1 MPTTIAIESKD
12 VEYEGFNT
20 EFQHLYLVKTVTDAQ
35 GRVLSEKVIR
45 GSNLSDGSLGTL
57 ANVDLASSPD
67 RRGGDT
73 PTERHQT
80 PLDLGGRNPDDV
92 WKVMVEHARNI
103 DRANLDYSFDIYR
116 QTPGD
121 DLNSN
126 SVVASVLHSVG
137 LAQKLPTGISR
148 SDAPLF
154 GQLQYMNVN
163 DSLTGTVNADWI
175 YGGAGNDR
183 VSGGSGNDRLYG
195 EGGNDRLAGSW
206 GSDFLRGG
214 AGDDRVYGG
223 HGTDSLFGNAGRD
236 AFVFNTKANG
246 ATNVDSIRDF
256 SAKDDAVWLDNSVF
270 KALGSNGA
278 LKSGAF
284 WRGSEAHDTSDRVI
298 YDRATGTLYYDPDGT
313 GAAEQVAFAK
323 LTTKPTF
330 TFADVLVI

>member
-1 MPTTIAIESKD
+1 MPTMIAIESKD

-73 PTERHQT
+73 LGERHRT

-137 LAQKLPTGISR
+137 LPQKLPTGISR

-163 DSLTGTVNADWI
+163 DSLTGTANADWI
-175 YGGAGNDR
+175 YGGMGNDR

-195 EGGNDRLAGSW
+195 GP
-206 GSDFLRGG
+206 G
-214 AGDDRVYGG
+214 A
-223 HGTDSLFGNAGRD
+223 DSLFGNVGKD

-330 TFADVLVI
+330 TYADVLVV

>member
-1 MPTTIAIESKD
+1 MPTRIAIESKD
-12 VEYEGFNT
+12 VKYGSFNT
-20 EFQHLYLVKTVTDAQ
+20 EFQHLYLVKTVTDSQ

-45 GSNLSDGSLGTL
+45 GSRLSDESLGTL

-73 PTERHQT
+73 PVERHRT
-80 PLDLGGRNPDDV
+80 FLDLDGRNADDV

-103 DRANLDYSFDIYR
+103 DRANLDYSFDIYQR
-116 QTPGD
+116 NPGY

-137 LAQKLPTGISR
+137 LEQRLPTGISR

-154 GQLQYMNVN
+154 GQLQYMNVK
-163 DSLTGTVNADWI
+163 DSLSGTVNADRM
-175 YGGAGNDR
+175 YGGIGNDR
-183 VSGGSGNDRLYG
+183 LYGVNGNDRLYG
-195 EGGNDRLAGSW
+195 EIGSDRLSGGSGNDYLH
-206 GSDFLRGG
+206 GG
-214 AGDDRVYGG
+214 GGDDRLFGG
-223 HGTDSLFGNAGRD
+223 SAADSLYGDAGQD

-246 ATNVDSIRDF
+246 TTNVDSIRDF
-256 SAKDDAVWLDNSVF
+256 SARDDAVWLDNSVF
-270 KALGSNGA
+270 TALGSNGA

-298 YDRATGTLYYDPDGT
+298 YDRTTGTLYYDPDGT

>member
-1 MPTTIAIESKD
+1 MPTMIAIESKD

-73 PTERHQT
+73 PAERHRT
-80 PLDLGGRNPDDV
+80 PLDLDGRNPNDV

-116 QTPGD
+116 QAPGD

-163 DSLTGTVNADWI
+163 DSLSGTANADRI
-175 YGGAGNDR
+175 YGGMGNDR
-183 VSGGSGNDRLYG
+183 LYGGSGNDRLYG
-195 EGGNDRLAGSW
+195 EIGSDRLSGGLGNDY
-206 GSDFLRGG
+206 LRGG
-214 AGDDRVYGG
+214 VGDDRVYGG
-223 HGTDSLFGNAGRD
+223 SGTDSLYGDAGKD

-246 ATNVDSIRDF
+246 TTNVDSIRDF
-256 SAKDDAVWLDNSVF
+256 SARDDTVWLDNSVF
-270 KALGSNGA
+270 TAVGSNGA
-278 LKSGAF
+278 LKLAAF
-284 WRGSEAHDTSDRVI
+284 WRGSEAHDSSDRVI
-298 YDRATGTLYYDPDGT
+298 YDRSTGTLYYDPDGT

-330 TFADVLVI
+330 TYADVFVV